1 MSEWLTNWPWWAG
14 SIGFAAIVLGYWKLM
29 GSPLGASSSYARVM
43 DAARDTE
50 TAAREVALADPKAL
64 EASLRAATEAEFG
77 GEAVPGADA
86 PSSGEPAGTARLLP
100 WTAHLTFLVAL
111 IVGGFIATI
120 LRHGGHIATADLGP
134 KFAGFFGH
142 GIGAAAVLLG
152 AGTLI
157 GMGTRMGG
165 GCSSGH
171 GLSGCARFQPGS
183 LVGTAAFFGTAVVVS
198 LLLERF
204 G

>member
-1 MSEWLTNWPWWAG
+1 MSAYLSRYLANWPWYVGA
-14 SIGFAAIVLGYWKLM
+14 IAFASIVLGYWKLI
-29 GSPLGASSSYARVM
+29 GYPLGASASYARVM

-50 TAAREVALADPKAL
+50 NASREVALADPKAL
-64 EASLRAATEAEFG
+64 EAAMLAATEAEFG
-77 GEAVPGADA
+77 KQDIQGA
-86 PSSGEPAGTARLLP
+86 PQTGTVQQGLLP

-111 IVGGFIATI
+111 AVGGLVATL
-120 LRHGGHIATADLGP
+120 LRTQHVAAVDLGP
-134 KFAGFFGH
+134 KFAHFFGH
-142 GIGAAAVLLG
+142 GFGQAGVLLG
-152 AGTLI
+152 AGVMI

-171 GLSGCARFQPGS
+171 GLSGCARLQPGS

>member
-1 MSEWLTNWPWWAG
+1 MSAYLTNWPWWVGA
-14 SIGFAAIVLGYWKLM
+14 IAFATIVLGYWKLL
-29 GSPLGASSSYARVM
+29 GSPLGASASYARVM

-50 TAAREVALADPKAL
+50 SASRETALADPKAL
-64 EASLRAATEAEFG
+64 EASLLAATEAEFG
-77 GEAVPGADA
+77 PQAMLPISPSTADPPMA
-86 PSSGEPAGTARLLP
+86 ARLLP
-100 WTAHLTFLVAL
+100 WSAHLTFLIALGAGGMVATL
-111 IVGGFIATI
+111 A
-120 LRHGGHIATADLGP
+120 RNGGHFGVVDLGP
-134 KFAGFFGH
+134 KFDGFFGH
-142 GIGAAAVLLG
+142 GLGAGVLLLG
-152 AGTLI
+152 AGTMI